1 MASTAT
7 KKVDPHQIITV
18 TNGFNGKLVYISP
31 KSGETYVWDQFGDEQ
46 EMELSELKSA
56 KSSAKNF
63 FINNWFM
70 FSEEYQWVIDYIGVG
85 QFYKNALTLDR
96 FDELFSGSPEKIEE
110 IVSKMSEGQKQS
122 LAYRARQKVVD
133 GEIDSRRVV
142 AALER
147 SLGVELDEK

>member
-1 MASTAT
+1 MAATA

-18 TNGFNGKLVYISP
+18 RNGFNGRLVYISP

-46 EMELSELKSA
+46 EMELSEVKSA

-70 FSEEYQWVIDYIGVG
+70 FDDEYRWVIDYIGVG
-85 QFYKNALTLDR
+85 QFYKNALDLDK
-96 FDELFSGSPEKIEE
+96 FDDLFSDTPERIEE
-110 IVSKMSEGQKQS
+110 IVSRMSDGQKQS
-122 LAYRARQKVVD
+122 LAYRARQMVVD
-133 GEIDSRRVV
+133 GSIDSRRVV

-147 SLGVELDEK
+147 SLGVDLDEK

>member
-1 MASTAT
+1 MAATA

-18 TNGFNGKLVYISP
+18 RNGFNGRLVYISP

-46 EMELSELKSA
+46 EMELSEVKSA

-70 FSEEYQWVIDYIGVG
+70 FDDEYRWVIDYIGVG
-85 QFYKNALTLDR
+85 QFYKNALDLDK
-96 FDELFSGSPEKIEE
+96 FDDLFSDTPERIEE
-110 IVSKMSEGQKQS
+110 IVSKMSDGQKQS
-122 LAYRARQKVVD
+122 LAYRARQMVVD
-133 GEIDSRRVV
+133 GSIDSRRVV

-147 SLGVELDEK
+147 SLGVDLDEK

>member
-1 MASTAT
+1 MAATA

-18 TNGFNGKLVYISP
+18 RNGFNGRLVYISP

-46 EMELSELKSA
+46 EMELSEVKSA

-70 FSEEYQWVIDYIGVG
+70 FDDEDRWVIDYIGVG
-85 QFYKNALTLDR
+85 QFYKNALDLDK
-96 FDELFSGSPEKIEE
+96 FDELFSDTPERIEE
-110 IVSKMSEGQKQS
+110 IVSKMSDGQKQS
-122 LAYRARQKVVD
+122 LAYRARQMVVD
-133 GEIDSRRVV
+133 GSIDSRRVV

-147 SLGVELDEK
+147 SLGVDLDEK

>member
-1 MASTAT
+1 MATT

-18 TNGFNGKLVYISP
+18 RNGFNGRLTYISP
-31 KSGETYVWDQFGDEQ
+31 KSGETFVWEEFGDEQ

-56 KSSAKNF
+56 KSSAKSF

-70 FSEEYQWVIDYIGVG
+70 FDDEFKWVIDYIGVG
-85 QFYKNALTLDR
+85 QLYKHTIDLED
-96 FDELFSGSPEKIEE
+96 FDNLFSDSPEQIEK
-110 IVSKMSEGQKQS
+110 IVSEMSDGQKQS
-122 LAYRARQKVVD
+122 LAYRARKMVVE
-133 GEIDSRRVV
+133 GQIDSRRVI